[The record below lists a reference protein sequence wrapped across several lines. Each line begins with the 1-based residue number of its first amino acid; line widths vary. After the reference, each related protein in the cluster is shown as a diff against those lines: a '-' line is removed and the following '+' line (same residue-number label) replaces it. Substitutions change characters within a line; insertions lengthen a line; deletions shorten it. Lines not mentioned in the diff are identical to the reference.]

1 MWPLV
6 DLTVGTCRR
15 NSAEEH
21 VEQRPLGDLAGDHE
35 HRCQFARG
43 SRGPAW
49 HSLGPAGLWPPP
61 SVIALVTGFLHRCRL
76 MRRPRSRTDRG
87 LAQPSSWA
95 LPCRIRS
102 SCTSAPTQSIRPRRL
117 SRRANGITV
126 ISRHPCTR
134 EGSAYSIALNARVPG
149 MTNTQRDGSV
159 ACAHRPAPSSR
170 GRVHRLPGALEAR
183 FPNAQRRTKPC
194 PTAYR
199 PC

>member
-1 MWPLV
+1 MASGRSDRGDMWPEFSGR
-6 DLTVGTCRR
+6 TRS
-15 NSAEEH
+15 NSA
-21 VEQRPLGDLAGDHE
+21 PLADLAGDHE

-61 SVIALVTGFLHRCRL
+61 SVIALVTGFLHRCQL
-76 MRRPRSRTDRG
+76 MRRRRSRTDRG

-126 ISRHPCTR
+126 ISRHRLHARGIGVQHRAQRP
-134 EGSAYSIALNARVPG
+134 GSGDDQHSA
-149 MTNTQRDGSV
+149 
-159 ACAHRPAPSSR
+159 
-170 GRVHRLPGALEAR
+170 GRVCGLRAPTRPVVSWAGHRLPGALEAR